1 MNYEHIINYVMTSP
15 MGLVV
20 RFEAIIRSIADS
32 KGISYEEEVK
42 NFESF
47 KDSMK
52 NIHDIEFVMK
62 TDEYEEVK

>member
-20 RFEAIIRSIADS
+20 RFEDIIRSIADS